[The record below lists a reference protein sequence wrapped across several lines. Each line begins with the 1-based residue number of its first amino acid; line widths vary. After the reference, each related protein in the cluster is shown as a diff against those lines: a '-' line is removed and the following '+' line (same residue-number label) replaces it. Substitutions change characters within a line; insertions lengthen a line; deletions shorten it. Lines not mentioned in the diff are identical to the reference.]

1 MPMPSLGTI
10 GQLSAWWAVVVTLL
24 LVAIFLTTVLDVTI
38 FKSSL
43 DDPNNIRRYQV
54 GLGGVSLDDR
64 VYEAS
69 QKKSELTGTRD
80 IPVFFQ
86 DYDYD
91 MIKKGGNMYTSREGL
106 SDERSPEAD
115 IEKRMLGG

>member
-1 MPMPSLGTI
+1 MSGWAAPLD
-10 GQLSAWWAVVVTLL
+10 QLKSSWL
-24 LVAIFLTTVLDVTI
+24 LVLMVFFIFIVTMMDMA
-38 FKSSL
+38 KNYSQL

-91 MIKKGGNMYTSREGL
+91 MIKKGANMYSSREGL

-115 IEKRMLGG
+115 IEKRMVGG

>member
-1 MPMPSLGTI
+1 MAP
-10 GQLSAWWAVVVTLL
+10 WASVSDQVKSSWLLVLLILFIVAVTLS
-24 LVAIFLTTVLDVTI
+24 DVIKTY
-38 FKSSL
+38 SSL